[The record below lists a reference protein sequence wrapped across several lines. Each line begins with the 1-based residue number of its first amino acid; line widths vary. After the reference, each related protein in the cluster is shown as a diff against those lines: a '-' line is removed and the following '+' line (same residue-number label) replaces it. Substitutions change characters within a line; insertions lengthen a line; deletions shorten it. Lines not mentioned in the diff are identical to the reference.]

1 MDAIMP
7 NAVNL
12 DKKQQWVRGTVLPEE
27 SSTSTKQKEPLL
39 KQHYEVKNKAK
50 KLKEPLKGRLLP
62 ENETT
67 PTQQQEPLPQEP
79 EVKKNKTPYEILGV
93 PENATQEEIKK
104 AFREQAKQC
113 NVDKY
118 STDLSDEKKKEA
130 DAKLYELSI
139 AYKEL
144 DNRQQSLEEERKKEI
159 EQQKALNRQYH
170 NTSSDENSSS
180 KKTQRS
186 PASQLPGDVSQQQS
200 PEPTRPMLTGAPTS
214 SELALYN
221 KDPVEKEKQPITT
234 QFSRKTAL
242 VLAGMAAAG
251 TMEFLRQQNLAEIA
265 GKFGGKAAEHMTSL
279 NHYHRIEGAAKGL
292 SNSEINAAIEQW
304 GANAQAVGF
313 HGNANT
319 LGDNIAH
326 FANQG
331 DVGHACAALGT
342 AVALY
347 SAINIVKE
355 GYKMATGKEKVTAGK
370 VAALAFDTAKVTVGI
385 ASHAG
390 YVNPV
395 IGAGIAAA
403 GLGFHLAQEETLNK
417 AKQLKETI
425 QENRA
430 NGDFNPLQKA
440 LSSMNLVRATA
451 YYKAAERANGLRNA
465 LGNGIE
471 ALRSKFT
478 PEQEQTVQ
486 KGIEAANAMIAGAL
500 PAAKEAPVAGFL
512 PEAKAPVVAA
522 QAEDLVAPELLA
534 LPAAMKKA
542 LEDPILTPE
551 TAQQLQAG
559 GAIVPYSTH
568 QDAPVVAEAIQVL
581 QQGHELS
588 QQRSQAGVNQIV
600 NFNRDVVNA

>member
-1 MDAIMP
+1 MP

-12 DKKQQWVRGTVLPEE
+12 DEKEKWVRGTVLPEE
-27 SSTSTKQKEPLL
+27 SSTSTKQQEPLP

-62 ENETT
+62 EEPSTST
-67 PTQQQEPLPQEP
+67 KQQEPSHQEP

-93 PENATQEEIKK
+93 AKNATPEEIKK

-118 STDLSDEKKKEA
+118 STELSDEKKKAA

-159 EQQKALNRQYH
+159 EQQQYH
-170 NTSSDENSSS
+170 NTSSAENSSS

-242 VLAGMAAAG
+242 VSAGMAVAG

-331 DVGHACAALGT
+331 DVGHACAALGAAAT
-342 AVALY
+342 IHALVGL
-347 SAINIVKE
+347 AKDVH
-355 GYKMATGKEKVTAGK
+355 KMATGKEKVTAGK
-370 VAALAFDTAKVTVGI
+370 VIDMTLKAAQVGVG
-385 ASHAG
+385 AATHVGA
-390 YVNPV
+390 VNPAT
-395 IGAGIAAA
+395 GAVIAAGRL
-403 GLGFHLAQEETLNK
+403 GLHLAQEETLNK

-430 NGDFNPLQKA
+430 NGGFNPLQKA

-451 YYKAAERANGLRNA
+451 YYEAAERANGLRNA

-534 LPAAMKKA
+534 LPAAMRTA
-542 LEDPILTPE
+542 LKESTLPPE

-568 QDAPVVAEAIQVL
+568 KDAPVVAEAIQVL

-600 NFNRDVVNA
+600 NFKRDAVNA